1 MKYVSYQ
8 VNGEESYGVRVGKGI
23 ADLKS
28 KYGETYPT
36 LKDFLSSKEFSEGNQ
51 HENESVTYSEEEVQ
65 FLPVIT
71 NPDKIFCIGINY
83 ETHRIETNREK
94 AGYPVVF
101 HRFAE
106 SQVGHNEPILLP
118 EESDRLDFEG
128 ELAVVIGK
136 PGRRISKED
145 AYEHIA
151 GYACYNDGSIR
162 DWQHHTHQ
170 WGPGKNFDA
179 TGGFGPDLVTRDEIG
194 DGESL
199 RLQTRLNGEVM
210 QDTTTDLMIFSIPEL
225 IEYVSSYTTLQTGD
239 VIVSGTPGGVG
250 AKRNPP
256 IFMQEGDVVEI
267 EIEKVGVLR
276 NPIAAEA
283 KQKQQAKTAAQSV

>member
-8 VNGEESYGVRVGKGI
+8 VNGAESYGVRVGEGI
-23 ADLKS
+23 VDLKS

-36 LKDFLSSKEFSEGNQ
+36 LKEFLSSKEFSEGFQ
-51 HENESVTYSEEEVQ
+51 VDHESVTYSADEVQ
-65 FLPVIT
+65 LLPVIS

-94 AGYPVVF
+94 VGYPVVF

-118 EESDRLDFEG
+118 EESAQLDFEG

-136 PGRRISKED
+136 PGRRIAKED
-145 AYEHIA
+145 AYDHIA

-162 DWQHHTHQ
+162 DWQRHTHQ

-194 DGESL
+194 DGEAL
-199 RLQTRLNGEVM
+199 RLQTRLNGQVM

-256 IFMQEGDVVEI
+256 VFMKEGDVVEI

-276 NPIAAEA
+276 NPITSDVR
-283 KQKQQAKTAAQSV
+283 QKQQSKTAAQSV